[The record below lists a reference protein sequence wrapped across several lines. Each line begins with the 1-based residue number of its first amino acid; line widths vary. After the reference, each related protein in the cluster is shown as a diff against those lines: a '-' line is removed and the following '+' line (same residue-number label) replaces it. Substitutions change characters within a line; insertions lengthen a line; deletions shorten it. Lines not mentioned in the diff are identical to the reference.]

1 MGFFSKLFGRK
12 NNEEVPVVLSPNGD
26 EDDSIDFEALEYY
39 VYFEKQVFG
48 PYYLSE
54 VRQLPLLPDTLITTN
69 TLNNVWF
76 HAQAFECF
84 DDKFGIVTA
93 DEAMPRFTI
102 NEFGEVVEL

>member
-1 MGFFSKLFGRK
+1 MGFFNRLFGRK
-12 NNEEVPVVLSPNGD
+12 NQNTDTVVLSPNGD
-26 EDDSIDFEALEYY
+26 ESDSINFGSFAYY
-39 VYFEKQVFG
+39 VYFERQIFG
-48 PYYLSE
+48 PYDLAG

-84 DDKFGIVTA
+84 DDKFGIVA
-93 DEAMPRFTI
+93 SLEATSRFTI